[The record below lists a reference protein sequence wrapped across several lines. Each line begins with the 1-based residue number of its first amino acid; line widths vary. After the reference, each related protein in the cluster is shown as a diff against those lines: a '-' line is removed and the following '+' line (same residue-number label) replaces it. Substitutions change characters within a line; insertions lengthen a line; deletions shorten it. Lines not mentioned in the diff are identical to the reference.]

1 MNSTPRLPGATALAV
16 ALLLGASAS
25 APAQPADPRDP
36 LLNQGPKTVATSDGG
51 MVATQ
56 LPNVTR
62 AAVRVLESD
71 GNAVDAFVTAVFLQH
86 VEDFHQVSHF
96 GAMSGLYYEAAT
108 GRTYAFNAFSE
119 RPRADRCADG
129 LRVGRVAIGGTVR
142 GLESLAER
150 FGTRP
155 WASYLGPAIAAAE
168 DGILVTNF
176 QYANNYSLL
185 ETGDLIQRN
194 PEARA
199 AYMPDGHLV
208 PVGGIWKMPAF
219 ASTLRAVAEH
229 GADHLYRGEWAR
241 KFVEQATK
249 RGFCVTLEDLAEYET
264 RWLEPAR
271 FTYRGH
277 EILVEPPPNK
287 GGLLVG
293 QNLNVLEQFDLT
305 ESGHYTDSAETLEIM
320 VRSFGKV
327 ESDMKWSIQDPAAYR
342 NPLEL
347 WASKDYARMSAEY
360 VRQTM
365 PLPGVDLT
373 AAVELEAGQADAAS
387 TTMTL
392 GSNHNVIVDAAG
404 NWITSLHTGHG
415 GAPGIFLDG
424 VRATGSGVKAET
436 TGPGRRI
443 LAEVTGVLV
452 MRDGRPWLSLG
463 TPGFPPQPVT
473 EVLVN
478 LLDFGMHPKDAAD
491 APRFWAFLY
500 GQTDRRV
507 LRIESRISDEVR
519 HGMARRGIAIEEL
532 GDYNWHTGSM
542 QIIWRGDDGRLY
554 GVSDPRRLGHAAGT
568 SGGGAP

>member
-1 MNSTPRLPGATALAV
+1 MKRRFLNGPVAALALI
-16 ALLLGASAS
+16 AAAGAASAQTPNGS
-25 APAQPADPRDP
+25 RDP
-36 LLNQGPKTVATSDGG
+36 LLNAGPKAVAEAANG

-62 AAVRVLESD
+62 AALRVLED
-71 GNAVDAFVTAVFLQH
+71 GGNAVDAFVIAVFLQH
-86 VEDFHQVSHF
+86 VEDYHQVSHF

-108 GRTYAFNAFSE
+108 GTTYAFNAFSE
-119 RPRADRCADG
+119 RPRADRCAEG
-129 LRVGRVAIGGTVR
+129 QTIGRLAIGGTVR

-150 FGTRP
+150 FGTKP
-155 WASYLGPAIAAAE
+155 WASYLEPAIAAAE
-168 DGILVTNF
+168 QGVLVTNF
-176 QYANNYSLL
+176 QYANNYSLW
-185 ETGDLIQRN
+185 ENGDLIQQN
-194 PEARA
+194 EEARA
-199 AYMPDGHLV
+199 FYLPDGHLV
-208 PVGGIWKMPAF
+208 PVGGIWKMPAL
-219 ASTLRAVAEH
+219 ARTLGAVAEH
-229 GADHLYRGEWAR
+229 GADHLYRGEWAE
-241 KFVEQATK
+241 KFVEQANR
-249 RGFCVTLEDLAEYET
+249 RGFCVSLDDLAAYET

-305 ESGHYTDSAETLEIM
+305 TTGHFAESPQTLQIM

-327 ESDMKWSIQDPAAYR
+327 ESDMKSTVQDPAAYR
-342 NPLEL
+342 NPSGL
-347 WASKDYARMSAEY
+347 WASKEYARLSAEF

-365 PLPGVDLT
+365 PQPGVDLS
-373 AAVELEAGQADAAS
+373 AAVAHEARGANAAAAA
-387 TTMTL
+387 MTL
-392 GSNHNVIVDAAG
+392 GSNHNVIVDAEG
-404 NWITSLHTGHG
+404 NWISSLHTGHG
-415 GAPGIFLDG
+415 GAPGIFIDG
-424 VRATGSGVKAET
+424 VRATGSGVRAET

-443 LAEVTGVLV
+443 LAEVTGVFV
-452 MRDGRPWLSLG
+452 MRDGKPWLSLG

-478 LLDFGMHPKDAAD
+478 ILDFGMHPKDAAD

-500 GQTDRRV
+500 GQTERRV

-519 HGMARRGIAIEEL
+519 RGMARSGIAMEEL

-554 GVSDPRRLGHAAGT
+554 GVSDPRRLGLAAGH
-568 SGGGAP
+568 

>member
-1 MNSTPRLPGATALAV
+1 MRTAPRSALAV

-62 AAVRVLESD
+62 AAVRVLESG

-96 GAMSGLYYEAAT
+96 GAMSGLYHEAAT

-119 RPRADRCADG
+119 RPRADRCDDG

-155 WASYLGPAIAAAE
+155 WASYLEPAIAAAE
-168 DGILVTNF
+168 EGVLVTSF

-241 KFVEQATK
+241 KFVEQATNA
-249 RGFCVTLEDLAEYET
+249 GFCVTLEDLAEYET

-305 ESGHYTDSAETLEIM
+305 ESGHYAESPETLEIM

-373 AAVELEAGQADAAS
+373 AAVELEAGEADAAS

-507 LRIESRISDEVR
+507 LRIESRISDEAR
-519 HGMARRGIAIEEL
+519 RGMARRGIAIEEL

-542 QIIWRGDDGRLY
+542 QIIWRGDDGKLH

>member
-1 MNSTPRLPGATALAV
+1 MKTSARLALALLAALAV
-16 ALLLGASAS
+16 TSAGL
-25 APAQPADPRDP
+25 AQEPSGSRDP
-36 LLNQGPKTVATSDGG
+36 LLNQGPKAVATSDGG

-56 LPNVTR
+56 LPNVTQ
-62 AAVRVLESD
+62 AALRVLED
-71 GNAVDAFVTAVFLQH
+71 GGNAADAFVTAVFLQH

-96 GAMSGLYYEAAT
+96 GAMSGLYFEAAT
-108 GRTYAFNAFSE
+108 GTTTAFNAFSE
-119 RPRADRCADG
+119 RPRADRCG
-129 LRVGRVAIGGTVR
+129 EGRRVGRLAIGGTVR
-142 GLESLAER
+142 GLESIAER

-155 WASYLGPAIAAAE
+155 WASYLEPAITAAE
-168 DGILVTNF
+168 QGVVVTNF
-176 QYANNYSLL
+176 QYANNYSLW
-185 ETGDLIQRN
+185 ENGDLIREN
-194 PEARA
+194 EAA
-199 AYMPDGHLV
+199 QAFYMPEGHLI
-208 PVGGIWKMPAF
+208 PVGGVWKMPAL
-219 ASTLRAVAEH
+219 AGTLRAVAEH
-229 GADHLYRGEWAR
+229 GADHLYKGEWAK
-241 KFVEQATK
+241 KFVEQATS

-305 ESGHYTDSAETLEIM
+305 ATGHFAESPETLEIM

-342 NPLEL
+342 NPYEL
-347 WASKDYARMSAEY
+347 WNSKEYARLSAEF

-365 PLPGVDLT
+365 PQPGVDLT
-373 AAVELEAGQADAAS
+373 AMMEREAGGTNVAAA
-387 TTMTL
+387 MTL
-392 GSNHNVIVDAAG
+392 GSNHNVIVDAEG
-404 NWITSLHTGHG
+404 NWISSLHTGHG
-415 GAPGIFLDG
+415 GAPGIFIDG

-436 TGPGRRI
+436 MGPGRRI
-443 LAEVTGVLV
+443 LAEVTGVFV
-452 MRDGRPWLSLG
+452 MRDGKPWLSLG

-478 LLDFGMHPKDAAD
+478 ILDFGMHPKDAAD

-500 GQTDRRV
+500 GQTERRF

-519 HGMARRGIAIEEL
+519 RGMARSGIAMEEL

-542 QIIWRGDDGRLY
+542 QIIWRGDDGKLY
-554 GVSDPRRLGHAAGT
+554 GVSDPRRLGHAAGH
-568 SGGGAP
+568 